1 MRRKGDFLISK
12 AQDKDLDAVAE
23 IYSHIHDFEEAGK
36 VEIGWDRAIYPTR
49 NTAQDALKRGDLFV
63 LEDDQGKV
71 VATAIINDKQV
82 AAYAQGNWEYSAKDD
97 EVMVLHTLAVDPY
110 AAHRG
115 YGKAFVAFYEDYA
128 RKAAARFL
136 RMDTNAHNKN
146 ARAMYKKLGY
156 KEIGIVPCEFNGLKD
171 VPLVLLEK
179 KL

>member
-1 MRRKGDFLISK
+1 MIRK

-49 NTAQDALKRGDLFV
+49 NTAQDALERGDLFV

-82 AAYAQGNWEYSAKDD
+82 AAYARKSA
-97 EVMVLHTLAVDPY
+97 ASY
-110 AAHRG
+110 
-115 YGKAFVAFYEDYA
+115 
-128 RKAAARFL
+128 L